1 MIEKLDYTV
10 FNEEEKRKNELFHEQ
25 YEQELYAVADK
36 IFQQEQKRGE
46 GKSAEVFRDTRENG
60 LCYKVIRN
68 IRETLHNTDEE
79 SEFLNDLI
87 GIQHSVRVPEPIVS
101 LSAYTQHEEEGK
113 QIRKKEWMLIMEE
126 IQGHSLKD
134 IIDSKGSIPLPK
146 QFDQETFFTHLEDF
160 IQNHM
165 HVRGIFHRDLHEGN
179 IMIDEQTGEPVI
191 IDFGLSM
198 KKYLTDEDPYKTEP
212 NSFGEVFT
220 FKNDISQIA
229 LVKGK
234 MVEYLTNYQK

>member
-1 MIEKLDYTV
+1 MIEKLEYTV
-10 FNEEEKRKNELFHEQ
+10 FNEEEKKKNELFHER
-25 YEQELYAVADK
+25 YEKELYAIADE

-60 LCYKVIRN
+60 ACYKVIRN

-79 SEFLNDLI
+79 SEFLNELV
-87 GIQHSVRVPEPIVS
+87 GIEHSVRVPEPIVS
-101 LSAYTQHEEEGK
+101 LSAYTVNEQEGK
-113 QIRKKEWMLIMEE
+113 KIRKKEWILMMEE
-126 IQGHSLKD
+126 IQGHSLKE
-134 IIDSKGSIPLPK
+134 ILDSKGEILLPK
-146 QFDQETFFTHLEDF
+146 EFDQERFFTHLEDF
-160 IQNHM
+160 IQNYM
-165 HVRGIFHRDLHEGN
+165 HARGIFHRDLHEGN
-179 IMIDEQTGEPVI
+179 IMVDEATGEPVV

-229 LVKGK
+229 LLKGK
-234 MVEYLTNYQK
+234 MAEYLTNYAK